1 MEHMLKL
8 ARIQTLLNNLIIDL
22 QYHAEGVLDPERQVL
37 LDMVSILEES
47 RDRLNEA
54 EILGKI
60 IWKEEAWT
68 HVW

>member
-22 QYHAEGVLDPERQVL
+22 QYHAEGVLDPERQTL

-60 IWKEEAWT
+60 I
-68 HVW
+68 

>member
-8 ARIQTLLNNLIIDL
+8 ARIQTLLQNLIIDL
-22 QYHAEGVLDPERQVL
+22 QYHAEGVLDPERQTL

-60 IWKEEAWT
+60 I
-68 HVW
+68 

>member
-8 ARIQTLLNNLIIDL
+8 ARIQTLLQNLIIDL
-22 QYHAEGVLDPERQVL
+22 QYHAEGVLDPERQTL

-60 IWKEEAWT
+60 L
-68 HVW
+68 

>member
-1 MEHMLKL
+1 MDHMLKL
-8 ARIQTLLNNLIIDL
+8 ARIQTLLQNLIIDL
-22 QYHAEGVLDPERQVL
+22 QYHAEGVLDPERQTL

-60 IWKEEAWT
+60 I
-68 HVW
+68 